1 MLQYRKETDI
11 VKIRK
16 EINMEI
22 SFHVKGMMCQHCE
35 QRVQKAI
42 SGLDG
47 VESCSPSAEKE
58 LVEVVFD
65 EQKIQADAIKNA
77 IEDTGYDVVE

>member
-1 MLQYRKETDI
+1 
-11 VKIRK
+11 
-16 EINMEI
+16 MEI
-22 SFHVKGMMCQHCE
+22 RFNVKGMMCQHCE

-47 VESCSPSAEKE
+47 VVSCTPSAEKE
-58 LVEVVFD
+58 LVEVEFD

-77 IEDTGYDVVE
+77 IEDTGYDVIE